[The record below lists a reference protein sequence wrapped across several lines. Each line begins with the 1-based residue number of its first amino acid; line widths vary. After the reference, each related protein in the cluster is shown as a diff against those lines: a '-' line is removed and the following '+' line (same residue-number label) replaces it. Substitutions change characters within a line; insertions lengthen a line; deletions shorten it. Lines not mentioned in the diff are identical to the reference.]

1 MHLLPF
7 SDVGSGPIVSI
18 ATRWNGYSDSASCNS
33 GTLVVG
39 MGAFLVVLLDVPNH
53 AGPVGT
59 LSYSVQSLNWFD
71 QNVLLLGRHAMTS
84 GCPELVFVE
93 SLFSM

>member
-7 SDVGSGPIVSI
+7 SDVVSGPIVSI

-39 MGAFLVVLLDVPNH
+39 MGAFLVVLLDVPNQ

-59 LSYSVQSLNWFD
+59 LSYSIQRLNR
-71 QNVLLLGRHAMTS
+71 NVRLLGRHAMTS
-84 GCPELVFVE
+84 GCLELVFVE